1 MWQFHHLS
9 KCFYLNDSC
18 CSFETEINSHIVF
31 SGVPQRLSSFVCL
44 LFVFGREQVC
54 VMVLNQVLF
63 LTQRF
68 YVSNAHC
75 TKKQDNGTEYRIDTY
90 SNGICLFLLL
100 KQIPSRWAELWY
112 PPYTAN
118 STTSPMADVV
128 LPVKIDFMSP
138 RQAWLC
144 WFSQPAAGPWER
156 KLYQEQGISQALGS
170 NPSSTPS

>member
-1 MWQFHHLS
+1 MIPAVHL
-9 KCFYLNDSC
+9 KLKL
-18 CSFETEINSHIVF
+18 IHILF
-31 SGVPQRLSSFVCL
+31 SLEFLKDLVVLFVCL

-100 KQIPSRWAELWY
+100 KQIPSRWAEL
-112 PPYTAN
+112 
-118 STTSPMADVV
+118 
-128 LPVKIDFMSP
+128 
-138 RQAWLC
+138 
-144 WFSQPAAGPWER
+144 
-156 KLYQEQGISQALGS
+156 
-170 NPSSTPS
+170 